1 MLGNTDHPNPSLRV
15 SILSDLHLDS
25 HFPLTLAPPSESE
38 VRRVFDPIF
47 QTPAEVLVIA
57 GDLGHYNHQNRQIIK
72 WLRRLYF
79 ENIVCVLGNHDYYL
93 SNRIMMDDFNEDS
106 FERVRALRAE
116 LNAIDGVYCLDGNV
130 VEIEGVR
137 FGGCDSWYDGT
148 YWLSNLNSHYLYCD
162 HHVQEHWKLSMPDA
176 SAIKGIKH
184 YDDIWKIEQPK
195 IERVYKECDV
205 MITHVMPSIDPQH
218 VDRHYRSDRGA
229 SFFTFNGEK
238 YLKETTAH
246 TWIYGHSHTNQ
257 EADVFD
263 VRMVANQ
270 MGYRGEARKSY
281 VEEKIIEIYPEKRRE
296 K

>member
-1 MLGNTDHPNPSLRV
+1 MLGNTDHPNQSLRV

-25 HFPLTLAPPSESE
+25 YFPFTLTPPSESE
-38 VRRVFDPIF
+38 VRRIFDPIF
-47 QTPAEVLVIA
+47 QTPADVLVVA

-79 ENIVCVLGNHDYYL
+79 KYIVCVLGNHDYYL
-93 SNRIMMDDFNEDS
+93 SNRIMMDDFNENS
-106 FERVRALRAE
+106 FERVKALRAE

-137 FGGCDSWYDGT
+137 FGGCDSWYDGS
-148 YWLSNLNSHYLYCD
+148 YWLANLNPHNIYTS
-162 HHVQEHWKLSMPDA
+162 HHVQELWKFTMPDA
-176 SAIKGIKH
+176 SAIKGIKK

-195 IERVYKECDV
+195 IKRVYKACDV
-205 MITHVMPSIDPQH
+205 MITHVRPSIDPQH
-218 VDRHYRSDRGA
+218 VDRHYRFDRGT

-238 YLKETTAH
+238 YLKNTSAH

-263 VRMVANQ
+263 VHMFANQ
-270 MGYRGEARKSY
+270 MGYRGEARKSPI
-281 VEEKIIEIYPEKRRE
+281 EEKVIEIYSEVAL
-296 K
+296 

>member
-25 HFPLTLAPPSESE
+25 HFPLTLTPPGESE
-38 VRRVFDPIF
+38 VRRVFVSIF
-47 QTPAEVLVIA
+47 LTPAEVLVIA
-57 GDLGHYNHQNRQIIK
+57 GDLGHSNHQNRQIIK

-148 YWLSNLNSHYLYCD
+148 YWLSNLNPHYLYCD
-162 HHVQEHWKLSMPDA
+162 HHVQEHWEMTMPDA

-184 YDDIWKIEQPK
+184 YADIWKIEQPK

-205 MITHVMPSIDPQH
+205 MITHVMPSVDPQH
-218 VDRHYRSDRGA
+218 VDRHYRYDRGT

-238 YLKETTAH
+238 YLKNTSAH

-270 MGYRGEARKSY
+270 MGYRGEARKSPI
-281 VEEKIIEIYPEKRRE
+281 EEKVIEIYSEVAL
-296 K
+296 